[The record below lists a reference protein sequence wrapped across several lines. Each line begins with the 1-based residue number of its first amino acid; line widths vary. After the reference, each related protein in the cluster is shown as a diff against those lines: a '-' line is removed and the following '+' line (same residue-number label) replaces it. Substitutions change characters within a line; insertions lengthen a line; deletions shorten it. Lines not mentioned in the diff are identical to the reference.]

1 VVAKSRVSN
10 KNGLSYPYG
19 GLQEEGGKASFSSD
33 HVNQQ
38 AFISKLQYLRQ
49 ESVATR
55 SVIHRVSRYT
65 QKPLKSKA
73 GTQGE
78 DRQEGMMG
86 TF

>member
-1 VVAKSRVSN
+1 
-10 KNGLSYPYG
+10 
-19 GLQEEGGKASFSSD
+19 LQEEGGKDSFTSD

-49 ESVATR
+49 ESLATT
-55 SVIHRVSRYT
+55 SVIHRVSRYS

-73 GTQGE
+73 GTKGE
-78 DRQEGMMG
+78 DRREGMMG

>member
-1 VVAKSRVSN
+1 
-10 KNGLSYPYG
+10 LIYTYG
-19 GLQEEGGKASFSSD
+19 GLQEEGGKDSFLSD

-49 ESVATR
+49 ESLATR
-55 SVIHRVSRYT
+55 SVIHRYS
-65 QKPLKSKA
+65 QKPLESKA